1 MFFTRLAR
9 IYLIYSCSRI
19 IEEQCRWMKD
29 HPFDRPT
36 QKMNTKIMA
45 LRQNLIGYAK
55 GASQLF
61 PLEGYYSSQ
70 LQRKIDLMFTQI
82 SEGLYGQN
90 IEALREEGSEQS
102 KKEIVD
108 FYQTLE
114 DWNLKL
120 SLNIFRDRNY
130 THSNGQLATL
140 GSFFDSTAPIF
151 HGTSDHDHQ
160 KDVDSYYDRKET
172 ATRARWDSLIDLLKL
187 LSVALLS
194 ALLLCILENDEITLY
209 EGCGDIHFLGN

>member
-1 MFFTRLAR
+1 MFIIFFVIIFFMFFTRLAR

-130 THSNGQLATL
+130 THSLTL
-140 GSFFDSTAPIF
+140 KNAQKIIRPILIRFILKVLSTKCNFLLF
-151 HGTSDHDHQ
+151 HRG
-160 KDVDSYYDRKET
+160 
-172 ATRARWDSLIDLLKL
+172 LIEKMNYW
-187 LSVALLS
+187 LSC
-194 ALLLCILENDEITLY
+194 CIIPKNIQCREPMI
-209 EGCGDIHFLGN
+209 